1 MIVQCDAAPN
11 LRFHFRLT
19 PTGWALVAMGH
30 DPFYRNDYASTWVR
44 ALSDRLRSEKS
55 DYFRPVWH
63 VSKVSSSILL
73 LMWENDLDM
82 PADAL
87 TQVVTAIQSIDR
99 EYSLGLETSMEELLC
114 LQAIRDGSVAS
125 LPSPGVYS
133 NLAFQPMNCSTHVIT

>member
-1 MIVQCDAAPN
+1 MIVQCDTAPC
-11 LRFHFRLT
+11 LRFHFCLT
-19 PTGWALVAMGH
+19 PTGWTLAAMGR

-44 ALSDRLRSEKS
+44 DLSARLRSEKS

-63 VSKVSSSILL
+63 VSKVGSSILL

-99 EYSLGLETSMEELLC
+99 EYSLGLEASMKEFLC

-125 LPSPGVYS
+125 LSSPGVYS
-133 NLAFQPMNCSTHVIT
+133 NLVFQPTSCSMRVTI